1 MIRTNKTHM
10 AVNAAAKLAV
20 RLLFVL
26 VAFFFTRAN
35 ALAQDSAARVFFP
48 VDKWSVNAAYLNNAD
63 ALAAAEEIA
72 ARCAEDSSLALEIIS
87 YSSPEG
93 NVYYNQYLSEKRSAA
108 LRDYLLAKYPKLW
121 GRVFMNPNAE
131 AWDDLREAVVSDER
145 LDETSRTKLL
155 AILDKDITSD
165 EKEAQLRQQPAFSLL
180 YRNFFKYFRYAE
192 VSLKQIAPSTEESQ
206 DRYNILFPLNS
217 AEVDATFADNAQV
230 LADLDEFLSGRN
242 ADRLT
247 KLRIISGS
255 SIDGP
260 VALNKAIAQRRGDA
274 LKQYIESKYPKL
286 SGLIVVESQGEA
298 WDELR
303 ESVKN
308 ADNLTAIEKY
318 ELLKTIDN
326 PNLSAQAKEAA
337 LRQNAAWN
345 RILED
350 VLPQTR
356 FASVVPEYESVDTA
370 APALPDTLAHARDT
384 MERALAN
391 EDSTAVKAVDTVAA
405 VNPVDTLVPG
415 LLYPQTDTTAVAAT
429 DSIAITV
436 TDADAVAATD
446 TAGTTAT
453 EVYTKERRPLFA
465 ISNNLLYESATVFT
479 GFHSVPLNIGVEVPI
494 GQHFSVFANYM
505 ATAPWRA
512 WNSNADCAELLHADL
527 GARWYPGGT
536 FANPFKPKANRE
548 LLDGWYA
555 YASLGAGYY
564 DFERNGRGYQGEEIL
579 GTLGIGYGLTL
590 GHDWSLDFAVGGG
603 PLFTQY
609 RYYVGRSN
617 NEHLVYQYSGK
628 LTYFGVTDAKVS
640 LRYLIH
646 YNKKVKVQ

>member
-1 MIRTNKTHM
+1 MIRTNKTHK
-10 AVNAAAKLAV
+10 AVIAAGRLAM

-35 ALAQDSAARVFFP
+35 VYAQADAVRVHFP
-48 VDKWSVNAAYLNNAD
+48 INKWELNSAYLNNAN
-63 ALAAAEEIA
+63 ALAAVEKIA
-72 ARCAEDSSLALEIIS
+72 ARCAEDNTLAIEIVS

-93 NVYYNQYLSEKRSAA
+93 NFYFNQMLSENRSAA
-108 LRDYLLAKYPKLW
+108 LRDYILAKYPKLW
-121 GRVFMNPNAE
+121 GRVSVNPNAE
-131 AWDDLREAVVSDER
+131 AWGDLREAVVSDER

-155 AILDKDITSD
+155 DIIDADLDSD
-165 EKEAQLRQQPAFSLL
+165 SKEVELRKQPAFSLL

-192 VSLKQIAPSTEESQ
+192 VSLKPCTPSADDAQTSYNVLFSLNSTEV
-206 DRYNILFPLNS
+206 DS
-217 AEVDATFADNAQV
+217 AYADNAQV
-230 LADLDEFLSGRN
+230 LEDLDAFLSGSN
-242 ADRLT
+242 ANRLT
-247 KLRIISGS
+247 RLRIISGS

-260 VALNKAIAQRRGDA
+260 VALNKVIAERRGDA
-274 LKQYIESKYPKL
+274 LKQYIESKYPKF
-286 SGLIVVESQGEA
+286 SNLIVMEPQGEA

-303 ESVKN
+303 ENVKN
-308 ADNLTAIEKY
+308 ADNLTATQKY
-318 ELLKTIDN
+318 EILKTIDN
-326 PNLSAQAKEAA
+326 PNLSAQAKEAQ
-337 LRQNAAWN
+337 LRNNPAWDTLLDE
-345 RILED
+345 IF
-350 VLPQTR
+350 PMTR
-356 FASVVPEYESVDTA
+356 FAAVVPEYDGADTIAPALPDSSAHARDTMVRAQAREDSTAVKPADTVAVVTPIDTLVPGPISIKTDSTAVAQVDTA
-370 APALPDTLAHARDT
+370 APAITD
-384 MERALAN
+384 
-391 EDSTAVKAVDTVAA
+391 VKVYE
-405 VNPVDTLVPG
+405 N
-415 LLYPQTDTTAVAAT
+415 
-429 DSIAITV
+429 
-436 TDADAVAATD
+436 
-446 TAGTTAT
+446 
-453 EVYTKERRPLFA
+453 YTKERRPLFA

-590 GHDWSLDFAVGGG
+590 GHNWSLDFALGGG

-628 LTYFGVTDAKVS
+628 MTYFGVTDAKVS